1 MSPDVLGFIV
11 FIWITAILVVPV
23 VVFMRR
29 GMAQT
34 ERDRRRK
41 GWGVGSAGATGIAY
55 GSGVLATGA
64 AAIVAA
70 AVVAAAIVAA
80 AVVAAAVG
88 RRGLTQPSSP
98 HGD

>member
-55 GSGVLATGA
+55 GSGG
-64 AAIVAA
+64 I
-70 AVVAAAIVAA
+70 
-80 AVVAAAVG
+80 
-88 RRGLTQPSSP
+88 
-98 HGD
+98 GDWGGGDSGGGSCGGGDSGGGSCGGGG